1 MIKSTF
7 GVFDPFWEKH
17 PLHLIIS
24 DLSDDFTN
32 DDDMS
37 MVNALSVIRSILDNN
52 SLIDTTK
59 GLFTMLDSGNWRVHV
74 LVVVILIMDIKFR
87 TEEVFSLIRARI
99 RVGTWASPQLLV
111 VLNAYD
117 NQFPQ
122 NMMDVLDDSFE
133 IRGYVNLD
141 NTSKLG
147 SNAFIK
153 EQSQKVKS
161 AMQWLINNKFE
172 ADNEGMKM
180 AKSWS
185 IRLLQIQ
192 EYLDKKN

>member
-1 MIKSTF
+1 M
-7 GVFDPFWEKH
+7 VFSIPFWEKH

-37 MVNALSVIRSILDNN
+37 MVNALSVIRTILDNN

-59 GLFTMLDSGNWRVHV
+59 GLFTMLNSGNWRVHV

-161 AMQWLINNKFE
+161 AMKWLINNEFE